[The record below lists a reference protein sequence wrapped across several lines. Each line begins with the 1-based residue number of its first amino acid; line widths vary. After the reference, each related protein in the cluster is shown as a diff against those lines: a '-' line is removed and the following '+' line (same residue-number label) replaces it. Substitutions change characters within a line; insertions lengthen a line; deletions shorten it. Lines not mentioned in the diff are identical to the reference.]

1 MTDEMYALEIV
12 LAKKEGYLG
21 GPENDREEISPGFDP
36 IAGIFCCLRRLV
48 TAHHMV

>member
-36 IAGIFCCLRRLV
+36 IAGIFCCLMRPGA
-48 TAHHMV
+48 AHHMV

>member
-1 MTDEMYALEIV
+1 MSDEMYKLEIT

-36 IAGIFCCLRRLV
+36 IAGINCWIERQKA
-48 TAHHMV
+48 AHLTV

>member
-1 MTDEMYALEIV
+1 MTEEMYALEIA

-36 IAGIFCCLRRLV
+36 IAGIFCWIERLGV
-48 TAHHMV
+48 AHRMV